1 MNDVS
6 RFRRIDWL
14 PVKKKR
20 NFHLLNLVHRALYS
34 PNWPAYV
41 QLVKAQHKRTLR
53 SSQAT
58 RLQIPLEKGTYQDAA
73 ATLFNAFLAKV
84 RQCTDFKS
92 YKTNVYKKH
101 INS

>member
-6 RFRRIDWL
+6 KIRRMGWL
-14 PVKKKR
+14 PVKEGR
-20 NFHLLNLVHRALYS
+20 DFRLLNLVHKALYS
-34 PNWPAYV
+34 PNWPTYV
-41 QLVKAQHKRTLR
+41 QLVIVQHIQTLR

-58 RLQIPLEKGTYQDAA
+58 RLQIPLEKGTFQDAA
-73 ATLFNAFLAKV
+73 ATLFNTLPAKL

-92 YKTNVYKKH
+92 YKTDVCKKL